1 MNFHKIAALL
11 LSAFL
16 LSGCGLELHKHSP
29 FKSEASTADSDHPEK
44 AGPESLDQN
53 NTGNFPALE
62 EDTGKSAT
70 PLRKINVP
78 EPEAPVPP
86 AQNALD
92 EALDFCKAA
101 QDFWQ
106 QGELENAIQALDQA
120 YALLLKGED
129 ARTPELIQQKEDLRF
144 LISKRILEIYASRN
158 RVVNGDHNAIP
169 ITINDEVQREIDR
182 FTKGRDRAFFIN
194 SYKRSGQYRD
204 FIAEKLEEAG
214 LPEELSWLPLIESG
228 FKPRALSPAR
238 ALGLW
243 QFIPSTGY
251 KFGLERN
258 VYIDERLDPE
268 KSTEAAIEY
277 LTALHNIFGDWCT
290 VLAAYNSGEARVLRK
305 IREQRINY
313 LDDFWDLYQKLPRET
328 AQYVPKFLATLHI
341 VSNLEKYG
349 LDDIEPLPPRTY
361 ETVTLPKQ
369 VHLKEIARTIDIP
382 LQELEALNPLF
393 RHQIV
398 PGKNYPVK
406 IPEQKKDLLLA
417 EIDSLPTTSA
427 PQRQVVYHRVR
438 SGEALST
445 IARRYHTSVANIARA
460 NNIYRHNY
468 IKAGRLLKIP
478 VAGNWAETTPPS
490 SYDTATATEHVVKR
504 GESLWIL
511 ARRYGTTVN
520 AIQQVNGLSSSRVS
534 IGQVLKLPGQGGSGS
549 RTYLVQPGDSPS
561 TIATRHKIPLGKF
574 LQMNK
579 LTKNST
585 IYPGQEVF
593 VK

>member
-1 MNFHKIAALL
+1 NFHKIAAIL
-11 LSAFL
+11 LSVLL

-29 FKSEASTADSDHPEK
+29 FNFGASSADPDHAEK
-44 AGPESLDQN
+44 ASPESLDQD
-53 NTGNFPALE
+53 NTGNLPVVE
-62 EDTGKSAT
+62 EDTGKPSTALQT
-70 PLRKINVP
+70 INAP
-78 EPEAPVPP
+78 DPEAPVPP

-120 YALLLKGED
+120 YALLLEGED
-129 ARTPELIQQKEDLRF
+129 AQTPELIQQKEDLRF

-158 RVVNGDHNAIP
+158 RVVNGDHKAIP
-169 ITINDEVQREIDR
+169 IKINDEVQREIDR

-194 SYKRSGQYRD
+194 SYKRSGQYRG
-204 FIAEKLEEAG
+204 FIVERLKEAG

-268 KSTEAAIEY
+268 KSTEAAVKY

-290 VLAAYNSGEARVLRK
+290 VLAAYNSGEGRVLRK

-341 VSNLEKYG
+341 VSNLEKYN
-349 LDDIEPLPPRTY
+349 LDDIEPLPPMSY
-361 ETVTLPKQ
+361 ETVALPKQ
-369 VHLKEIARTIDIP
+369 VHLKEIARAIDVP
-382 LQELEALNPLF
+382 LKELKALNPVF

-398 PGKNYPVK
+398 PGENYLVK
-406 IPEQKKDLLLA
+406 IPEQKEELLLA

-427 PQRQVVYHRVR
+427 PQRQFVYHRVR
-438 SGEALST
+438 RGEALST
-445 IARRYHTSVANIARA
+445 IARRYRTSVANIARA

-478 VAGNWAETTPPS
+478 VAGNWAKTTPPA
-490 SYDTATATEHVVKR
+490 SYNTASATEHVVKR

-520 AIQQVNGLSSSRVS
+520 AIQRVNGLSSSRLS
-534 IGQVLKLPGQGGSGS
+534 IGQVLKLPGQGGSDS
-549 RTYLVQPGDSPS
+549 KTYLVQPGDSPF
-561 TIATRHKIPLGKF
+561 TIATRHKIPLQQF
-574 LQMNK
+574 LRMNK

-585 IYPGQEVF
+585 IYPGQKVF